1 MRCWGIKAA
10 LGGWEGKKRFKW
22 MKTHSRRL
30 HVGLGSGEQS
40 PEGKQR
46 PFPFLVGLIGGVGVF
61 MGGWGIFPML

>member
-1 MRCWGIKAA
+1 
-10 LGGWEGKKRFKW
+10 